1 MVDYSLRLL
10 HQLEVHQIELEM
22 QNAELLR
29 LKEQAELEAEQS
41 IELYDS
47 SPSGYFTLSRKG
59 EILAL
64 NLAGAKILG
73 KDRSLLKKRLLHLQL
88 SDASKPVFLLF
99 LEKVFK
105 SQTSETCE
113 VTLPNDGNPLLYIRL
128 TGIISQDGELS
139 QITAVDITERRQA
152 LNKLLDEQAFRKSIE
167 SSLSSGIA
175 IVDDKERQIYVN
187 PSFCKMV
194 GWSAEELTG
203 KTTPFAYWPTDQL
216 QAIGEAFQLT
226 LANKAPKEGFELEFV
241 RKDGVRIPSQVII
254 SPFNDGKQRIGWMA
268 NVIDITERKKAEES
282 IHNLNWRLE
291 GIIEGTHVGT
301 WEWNVQT
308 GETVF
313 NEEWAKII
321 GYSIKELAPVS
332 INTWEAHSH
341 PDDLKQS
348 KEQLERHYS
357 GELPYYD
364 YECRMKHKDSHWVWV
379 HDRGRVIS
387 RTSDGKPLMMFGT
400 HSDITKRKMAEEEI
414 KLKNEELQKLNA
426 EKDKF
431 FSIIAHDLRGPMGGF
446 MQLTELLVD
455 ESHNLTGSEIKEL
468 MIDLSQSSRNTFNLL
483 ENLLEWSQISSGHL
497 DFKPERVGLNEVVTA
512 SIHILAEQAREK
524 EIKIV
529 KAMTNDPMV
538 TADKNMLKSIIS
550 NLLTNAIKF
559 TACGGT
565 VTISAKSVENNQTLI
580 SVRDTGIGMSEE
592 MKDNLFRIDA
602 NTKRPGT
609 QGERS
614 TGLGLLLCKE
624 FVEKHGGKISVESR
638 QRMGSV
644 FSFTLPSANEIW
656 PKKNEEIKEKLH
668 VGKMSSLKNLNILV
682 VEDDDISFKLI
693 SVMVKGFSSHLYR
706 AKTGYEAVDVFG
718 QTPGIDL
725 IIMDIKMPEMDGFEA
740 TREIRL
746 LNQEVIILAVT
757 TFSMPSDRENSIEAG
772 CNDYMAKP
780 IQPDV
785 FLKMVKKYMI

>member
-1 MVDYSLRLL
+1 MTVLRYFKLNGTEFDAEVQETPIIYDGLQCIHASMQDITEHTRIEKLL
-10 HQLEVHQIELEM
+10 
-22 QNAELLR
+22 
-29 LKEQAELEAEQS
+29 
-41 IELYDS
+41 
-47 SPSGYFTLSRKG
+47 
-59 EILAL
+59 
-64 NLAGAKILG
+64 
-73 KDRSLLKKRLLHLQL
+73 
-88 SDASKPVFLLF
+88 
-99 LEKVFK
+99 
-105 SQTSETCE
+105 QTSEAKYSSMIANISDVIGIMGADALIRYVSPNYEKWFGWLPEE
-113 VTLPNDGNPLLYIRL
+113 V
-128 TGIISQDGELS
+128 
-139 QITAVDITERRQA
+139 
-152 LNKLLDEQAFRKSIE
+152 
-167 SSLSSGIA
+167 
-175 IVDDKERQIYVN
+175 
-187 PSFCKMV
+187 
-194 GWSAEELTG
+194 
-203 KTTPFAYWPTDQL
+203 
-216 QAIGEAFQLT
+216 
-226 LANKAPKEGFELEFV
+226 
-241 RKDGVRIPSQVII
+241 
-254 SPFNDGKQRIGWMA
+254 
-268 NVIDITERKKAEES
+268 
-282 IHNLNWRLE
+282 
-291 GIIEGTHVGT
+291 VGT
-301 WEWNVQT
+301 SGFSN
-308 GETVF
+308 
-313 NEEWAKII
+313 I
-321 GYSIKELAPVS
+321 
-332 INTWEAHSH
+332 H
-341 PDDLKQS
+341 PDDIAHVKGAFDEILKKGKAINTTQFRNKCKDGS
-348 KEQLERHYS
+348 YKPT
-357 GELPYYD
+357 ELTASNLLDNP
-364 YECRMKHKDSHWVWV
+364 
-379 HDRGRVIS
+379 
-387 RTSDGKPLMMFGT
+387 
-400 HSDITKRKMAEEEI
+400 EI
-414 KLKNEELQKLNA
+414 KGILTNFRDISERKQIEQKIKLQNEELQKLNA

-524 EIKIV
+524 GIKIV
-529 KAMTNDPMV
+529 KAMTNDPKV

-656 PKKNEEIKEKLH
+656 PKKNEEIKEKLQ